1 MPDPC
6 PTCGH
11 VPEPQ
16 PSDWLTVDEL
26 ALVGFLSARLAEHRD
41 AVEAYTTGP
50 ARDVAIVAADL
61 SASVQGVVSGFAW
74 TRDPERRLVLWVPLL
89 MLAQP
94 WFEHPDCAPQW
105 RAELQS
111 LLAK

>member
-11 VPEPQ
+11 IPEPQ

-41 AVEAYTTGP
+41 AVEPYTTGP
-50 ARDVAIVAADL
+50 ARDVAIAAADM

-74 TRDPERRLVLWVPLL
+74 TRDPERRRILWVPLL

-94 WFEHPDCAPQW
+94 WFEHPDAPQW
-105 RAELQS
+105 RAELQA
-111 LLAK
+111 LLTT